1 VVTRRF
7 SPTFVLV
14 TGLSC
19 AVVAGALWSVQHTI
33 TDRQTILREAN
44 TLARSEPV
52 REEFSGQIADA
63 IVPHNTQ
70 SSPADINAANDVARK
85 AVESPE
91 FETAFAN
98 ALPAMYAQVV
108 DGVTGAVVLDPGLV
122 NQAVRSTGATPPPDL
137 TLRIAPGQLPDL
149 RRPLDLL
156 ARGAAALGALAAL
169 LIGFGLATSSHRG
182 RAVMRIGRWMITV
195 GILAIVAF
203 WALPTLA
210 LLPLGGWISVIG
222 IVLATAD
229 WLAVPA
235 AVMAAIG
242 VAIVVV
248 GRAGENEGRRRE
260 LATIPHRRN
269 PTHASVG

>member
-1 VVTRRF
+1 MVTRRF
-7 SPTFVLV
+7 SPTFILV
-14 TGLSC
+14 VGLSC
-19 AVVAGALWSVQHTI
+19 AVAAGAMWSVQHTI
-33 TDRQTILREAN
+33 TDRTTILREAD

-52 REEFSGQIADA
+52 REEFASQIADA
-63 IVPHNTQ
+63 IVPHNAQ
-70 SSPADINAANDVARK
+70 SNPTEINAANEIGRK
-85 AVESPE
+85 AVETPQ
-91 FETAFAN
+91 FETAFADAVP
-98 ALPAMYAQVV
+98 ALYAQVV
-108 DGVTGAVVLDPGLV
+108 NGVPGAVVLDTGLV
-122 NQAVRSTGATPPPDL
+122 DQAVRATGATPPAEL
-137 TLRIAPGQLPDL
+137 TLQIAPGRLPDL

-156 ARGAAALGALAAL
+156 GRASAALGAFAVL
-169 LIGFGLATSSHRG
+169 LIFLGVGFSEHRG

-195 GILAIVAF
+195 GILSIIAF

-242 VAIVVV
+242 IAIVVI
-248 GRAGENEGRRRE
+248 GRAGENEERRRQ
-260 LATIPHRRN
+260 LATIPTRRN